1 MYGQRKIWRERT
13 PSPATA
19 SKTKHW
25 RQKNESDDHKQMV
38 SALNEKVTTLAEQ
51 LLQRNNQLVDL
62 QSAMLIAKTTGSGG
76 SSGPVVNVLR
86 VKDIPLP
93 TFGGEMS
100 VAAVHSFLDSLERS
114 LRTASLQSF
123 GVEVPTDDTVWGARA
138 ILQLCYSKDPSRRAA
153 EWANGIWKPSSAKPT
168 WAQFKKALQDRFIP
182 SAAKQNGE

>member
-1 MYGQRKIWRERT
+1 
-13 PSPATA
+13 
-19 SKTKHW
+19 
-25 RQKNESDDHKQMV
+25 
-38 SALNEKVTTLAEQ
+38 
-51 LLQRNNQLVDL
+51 
-62 QSAMLIAKTTGSGG
+62 MLIAKTTGSGG
-76 SSGPVVNVLR
+76 RSGPVVNVLR

-93 TFGGEMS
+93 TFDGEMS

-123 GVEVPTDDTVWGARA
+123 GVEVPTDYTVWGARA

-182 SAAKQNGE
+182 SAAKKNGE